1 MLQTAEIA
9 TDRDP
14 ALYRRTSD
22 ATEMEVKHADT
33 EPSPPQ
39 PPSRAGTGA
48 PRVRG
53 GRFGPGSEAIHG
65 RSCLRRLGF
74 HVAPEAAA
82 ARFDVHQSAVVP
94 GGQRPGRAPD
104 QRHRPRRGNGWR
116 P

>member
-1 MLQTAEIA
+1 MPCGSTCFRRPAWASPQVGRLKTAEIA

-14 ALYRRTSD
+14 GLYRRTRD
-22 ATEMEVKHADT
+22 ATEMEVKHAET
-33 EPSPPQ
+33 GPLPPHH
-39 PPSRAGTGA
+39 PSRAATGA

-82 ARFDVHQSAVVP
+82 ARFDVHESAVVP
-94 GGQRPGRAPD
+94 G
-104 QRHRPRRGNGWR
+104 
-116 P
+116 